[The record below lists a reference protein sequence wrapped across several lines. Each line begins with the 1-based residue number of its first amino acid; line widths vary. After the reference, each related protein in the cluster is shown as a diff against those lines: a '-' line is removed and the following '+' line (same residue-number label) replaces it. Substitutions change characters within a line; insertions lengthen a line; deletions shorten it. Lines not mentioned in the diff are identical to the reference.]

1 MVAKK
6 SAKPTITITHL
17 YPKSMNIYGDTG
29 NVLTLK
35 QRLVKRGYKAE
46 IAKIDIG
53 QKIPKE
59 TDIIVAGGGQD
70 AGQIPVAA
78 DLQKKKKQLLK
89 MRDDGVP
96 MIVICGTY
104 QLFGNYFI
112 THDGLRMEGIGIFDM
127 YTEGRD
133 LRMIGN
139 ITTDSGFGELVGFEN
154 HSGQTFL
161 AEGQDALAT
170 ISRGEGN
177 NAEDYFE
184 GAVSV
189 HAIGTY
195 MHGPFLPKNP
205 AVADFLIEKALN
217 NRGIDAPLSKLS
229 DKLEKKAAQTAKSR
243 PR

>member
-1 MVAKK
+1 MVKK
-6 SAKPTITITHL
+6 PSPVITITHL

-35 QRLVKRGYKAE
+35 QRLVKRGYKVE
-46 IAKIDIG
+46 VAKVDIG

-70 AGQIPVAA
+70 AGQIPVSA

-96 MIVICGTY
+96 MVVICGTY
-104 QLFGNYFI
+104 QLFGNYF
-112 THDGLRMEGIGIFDM
+112 TTREGLRMEGIGIFDM
-127 YTEGRD
+127 HTEGRD

-139 ITTDSGFGELVGFEN
+139 IITESGFGQLVGFEN

-161 AEGQDALAT
+161 AEGQEALAT
-170 ISRGEGN
+170 IKRGEGN

-184 GAVSV
+184 GAVSNHV
-189 HAIGTY
+189 IGTY

-205 AVADFLIEKALN
+205 AIADFLIEKALLR
-217 NRGIDAPLSKLS
+217 RGVTEKLTKLP
-229 DKLEKKAAQTAKSR
+229 DTLEKKAAQTAASR